1 MAYADFVTAMMALF
15 MVLWISAQDEGVLEA
30 TSQYF
35 QNPFKGQP
43 SLIPFRNAG
52 RDSDQA
58 EQDRRGTR
66 RDKAMSPPRRVQR
79 DRLGNAAAEFYRLLR
94 LDESM
99 ENRPIDVQVTS
110 DGLRV
115 TVFDRSSRPVF
126 VGDSTEFS
134 DWGKEVVQRL
144 AWLIDRHELRVVID
158 GHTRPLTAP
167 LRENY
172 TAWELSADRANAA
185 RRALVHYAVEPGQIE
200 RVTGYAETRPVEG
213 ETPESESNQR
223 LTFSL
228 SLNTKTRAAES
239 PAAPEPSA
247 DLPDDPAA
255 PGPSAPSK

>member
-58 EQDRRGTR
+58 DRDRRGTR
-66 RDKAMSPPRRVQR
+66 RDKSMSPPRRVQR
-79 DRLGNAAAEFYRLLR
+79 QQLSTAAAEFYRLLR
-94 LDESM
+94 VDESL
-99 ENRPIDVQVTS
+99 ENRPIDIQVTS

-126 VGDSTEFS
+126 EGDTTEFS
-134 DWGKEVVQRL
+134 EWGKEVVQRL
-144 AWLIDRHELRVVID
+144 AWLIDRHRLRVVID
-158 GHTRPLTAP
+158 GHTRPIATP

-172 TAWELSADRANAA
+172 SAWELSADRANAA
-185 RRALVHYAVEPGQIE
+185 RRALVHYAVEPGQID
-200 RVTGYAETRPVEG
+200 RVTGYAETRPLDG
-213 ETPESESNQR
+213 EPPESESNQR

-228 SLNTKTRAAES
+228 SLNTTARLAAETAEPATTAS
-239 PAAPEPSA
+239 P
-247 DLPDDPAA
+247 DPASASPGA
-255 PGPSAPSK
+255 PAPSR